1 MKVSLKFPFFRKDNV
16 YVPKH
21 DTVIESEQIN
31 SIEDNSLNHSLEE
44 SEIVV
49 SEVPKQNILE
59 DDLLLKKNGR
69 DKIDSF
75 LEKYSLFGM
84 NLEKLPEHLLKIFDN
99 SPEFLDFVLEQYISL
114 EILDK
119 VSKNELQ
126 LKDIPSY
133 SLELLNF
140 PIFKEEEE
148 EKASILRKE
157 LVLQDK
163 DYAAITPTLLQEKYL
178 PTDIVQVTIPS
189 YFSNVEIETVKK
201 KILPISVNPTFYK
214 DQITILS
221 PRESSEIMVKDF
233 FNQYLEGEIVLN
245 HETIIIL
252 PYDMFL
258 SLSDHELQIIKECSV
273 VLKEDFD
280 KRNKITENFLTKKP
294 RFFPNMREFE
304 NNHLVKMNHLLY
316 ILEHS
321 SLPEERKKYYS
332 YHFKNYYHQIKEE
345 NFFVSI
351 QFDLQDLVEEL
362 SNEIDLEEIHKQT
375 KSFNQLS
382 FLDKSLEIDKEKFSV
397 DIFLNGIKNFDDVDI
412 TALCYKMKRF
422 DKETKNEIF
431 LDERIRNKFKKSIF
445 LDSKNDIWAYFRKLL
460 ESLAVQELFSLFDEN
475 YLKKFLKGNNKGY
488 VLFASACEKNLNQTI
503 ETVLKEDYLFDEFFK
518 QSNYY
523 YSMFG
528 KLDYPLLKQV
538 IDKMEKNGL
547 PYSNDFICSISEK
560 NQYQLLKE
568 PISDETLFWMI
579 KQFRKEVQRFFFQ
592 HDNRA
597 TYLYSRFNVIG
608 LAQNGVKF
616 NSSII
621 ESPEFFEKL
630 KNQSLIRF
638 RENINILE
646 GTNPSIV
653 IEEKAKKYYEQMIKS
668 YQQDSGL
675 FDIYQD
681 ILENPDILYNIDG
694 KDYILSFPISSNLF
708 SLTTYN
714 AEKQKLTFGN
724 NKGKAYQFFKEE
736 TGKKLSEIIVDY
748 LFQDNIYHVWLNIK
762 EMLRYNNLLDKEEK
776 VLNEDS
782 IKFYETILNIDKMEN
797 SKKVEFF
804 EKFKDQNINFMFYQ
818 DLRKLKDLSY
828 QNMKK
833 DMIKLGEHPEFL
845 DKEQSNKYGVSIYDL
860 RDKEY
865 TMLVRCMGRYRDK
878 SGYRRNCYTLL
889 SNENNSVFNET
900 SYIYG
905 YEGFDDDC
913 VMHVFEGDSYSG
925 DTGNRENTESGS
937 RFVNRIISSE
947 QVVKG
952 NGFYSEIQI
961 VNKKDPHSNM
971 FDALKPSFLVVF
983 DEVCEEDV
991 CESKRLGIPIV
1002 ILKHQELKREDVID
1016 MNYDRIHDTYYYFDE
1031 DYLRRKR

>member
-1 MKVSLKFPFFRKDNV
+1 MKVPLKFPFFRKDNV

-21 DTVIESEQIN
+21 DIVIESEQIN
-31 SIEDNSLNHSLEE
+31 SIEDNSLNHSLDEL
-44 SEIVV
+44 EIVV
-49 SEVPKQNILE
+49 SEFPKQNFLE
-59 DDLLLKKNGR
+59 ENLLVNKIGR

-75 LEKYSLFGM
+75 LEKYSFLGGSQ
-84 NLEKLPEHLLKIFDN
+84 EKLSEHLLKIFDN
-99 SPEFLDFVLEQYISL
+99 SPEFLDFVLNHFISF

-148 EKASILRKE
+148 EKAAILRKE

-163 DYAAITPTLLQEKYL
+163 DYVAITPTLLQEKYL
-178 PTDIVQVTIPS
+178 PTDIDQVTISS
-189 YFSNVEIETVKK
+189 YFPNVEIETIKK
-201 KILPISVNPTFYK
+201 EILPISVNPTFYEG
-214 DQITILS
+214 QITILS
-221 PRESSEIMVKDF
+221 PRKSSEIIVKDF
-233 FNQYLEGEIVLN
+233 FNQYLEGEFVLN

-258 SLSDHELQIIKECSV
+258 SLSLEELQIIKECVV

-280 KRNKITENFLTKKP
+280 KWHKITENFLAKKP
-294 RFFPNMREFE
+294 KFFPNMREFE
-304 NNHLVKMNHLLY
+304 NNNLIKMNHLLY

-321 SLPEERKKYYS
+321 SLPEERKNYYS
-332 YHFKNYYHQIKEE
+332 YHFKDYYHKIIEEQFPYQFQIE
-345 NFFVSI
+345 
-351 QFDLQDLVEEL
+351 LQNLVNEL
-362 SNEIDLEEIHKQT
+362 SSEIDLEEIQKQT

-382 FLDKSLEIDKEKFSV
+382 LLDKSLEIDREKFSV
-397 DIFLNGIKNFDDVDI
+397 DIFLNGIKNFEDI
-412 TALCYKMKRF
+412 DSTTLCYKMKCF
-422 DKETKNEIF
+422 DKDTKNEFF
-431 LDERIRNKFKKSIF
+431 LDERIRNKFRESIF
-445 LDSKNDIWAYFRKLL
+445 FDSKNDAWAFFRKLL
-460 ESLAVQELFSLFDEN
+460 ESLSVQELFSLFDEN
-475 YLKKFLKGNNKGY
+475 YLKKFLNGNNKGY

-503 ETVLKEDYLFDEFFK
+503 ETILKEDYLFDEFFNE
-518 QSNYY
+518 SNYY

-528 KLDYPLLKQV
+528 ELDYSLLKQV
-538 IDKMEKNGL
+538 IDKMEKKGL

-568 PISDETLFWMI
+568 PISDETLVWMI
-579 KQFRKEVQRFFFQ
+579 KQFRKEVQSFFFQ

-597 TYLYSRFNVIG
+597 IYLYSRFNVIV
-608 LAQNGVKF
+608 LAQDGVKF

-630 KNQSLIRF
+630 KNQSLIQF
-638 RENINILE
+638 RGNINILE

-653 IEEKAKKYYEQMIKS
+653 IEEEVKKYYEQMIKS

-675 FDIYQD
+675 FNIYQD
-681 ILENPDILYNIDG
+681 ILEHPDILYNVDG

-708 SLTTYN
+708 SLTTYDD
-714 AEKQKLTFGN
+714 EKQKLTFGN
-724 NKGKAYQFFKEE
+724 NKEKAYQFFREE

-748 LFQDNIYHVWLNIK
+748 LFQDHIYHVWLNIK

-804 EKFKDQNINFMFYQ
+804 EKFKEQNINFMFYQ

-860 RDKEY
+860 RNKEY

-889 SNENNSVFNET
+889 SNENNSVFVDT

-925 DTGNRENTESGS
+925 DTSNRENTESGS
-937 RFVNRIISSE
+937 RFVNRIMSSE
-947 QVVKG
+947 QVIKG
-952 NGFYSEIQI
+952 NAFYSEIQI

-971 FDALKPSFLVVF
+971 FDALKPCFLVVF

-991 CESKRLGIPIV
+991 CESKRLGIPIA
-1002 ILKHQELKREDVID
+1002 ILRHQQLKREDVID
-1016 MNYDRIHDTYYYFDE
+1016 MNYDRIHDVYSYYNE
-1031 DYLRRKR
+1031 DYLRKNR